1 MNITSTKD
9 LKFAYSFRRFLQ
21 TEKGKLPLLPGS
33 KDCTDDL
40 IREMSEA
47 IHKYNRKQALRTAAE
62 SDRRIVKDYGID
74 GFVLRI
80 DLPEELR
87 SKDEA
92 RAWFEEYEVLH
103 YRPTYYDCTGQ
114 LFTQWYSIFK
124 HPTEDHFIAYHSVA
138 CDC

>member
-21 TEKGKLPLLPGS
+21 EERPGDPKL
-33 KDCTDDL
+33 TDDL

-47 IHKYNRKQALRTAAE
+47 IHKYNRKQALRAAAE

-92 RAWFEEYEVLH
+92 RAWFEEYEVLR

-114 LFTQWYSIFK
+114 LFTSWYSIFK
-124 HPTEDHFIAYHSVA
+124 HPTKDHFIAYHSVA